1 MSVKKKPYSNPPRE
15 VITVSPGKPYYSSKS
30 LKKGFEETLPAAI
43 ISKETKK
50 RSPLGKASPRAA
62 VLDVTTKGADLFR
75 DKKGKRGSRLAR
87 KTAEK
92 YSDKLVK

>member
-30 LKKGFEETLPAAI
+30 LEKGFKETLPAAI
-43 ISKETKK
+43 ISEETKK

-62 VLDVTTKGADLFR
+62 VLDVTTKGADVFR
-75 DKKGKRGSRLAR
+75 DEEGKRGSRLAR
-87 KTAEK
+87 KTAKK
-92 YSDKLVK
+92 YSGKLVK